1 MQLFY
6 CLLVRRCRLLRDML
20 RLRQRELF
28 YIQIH
33 KLLLCNRG
41 VGQEKILLEL
51 FVINSL
57 LGLRVFDK
65 SKLLSVDANIGTKN
79 MIITKMKIV
88 NEVKDRLKILG
99 IMNYHLSL
107 KI

>member
-1 MQLFY
+1 
-6 CLLVRRCRLLRDML
+6 
-20 RLRQRELF
+20 
-28 YIQIH
+28 
-33 KLLLCNRG
+33 
-41 VGQEKILLEL
+41 
-51 FVINSL
+51 
-57 LGLRVFDK
+57 VFDK